1 MPDVDFEQEYGIH
14 FEMFWDDYIA
24 DYLKS
29 ERVKTLN
36 SNVIAIRKFLSL
48 LDHLDIPFKIK
59 DIQIVFQVRL
69 EDHSQE
75 WSFSL

>member
-1 MPDVDFEQEYGIH
+1 MPDTDFGQEYGFY

-36 SNVIAIRKFLSL
+36 SNVIAIRKFLAL
-48 LDHLDIPFKIK
+48 LDYLNVPFKIK
-59 DIQIVFQVRL
+59 DIQIVFQVHL

>member
-1 MPDVDFEQEYGIH
+1 MPDTDFEQEYGFC
-14 FEMFWDDYIA
+14 FETFWDDYIA

-36 SNVIAIRKFLSL
+36 SNVIAIRKFLAL
-48 LDHLDIPFKIK
+48 LDYLNVPFKIK
-59 DIQIVFQVRL
+59 DIQIDFQVHL

>member
-1 MPDVDFEQEYGIH
+1 MPDVDFEQDYGIH
-14 FEMFWDDYIA
+14 FEMFWDDYVS

-29 ERVKTLN
+29 ERIKTLN
-36 SNVIAIRKFLSL
+36 TNVIAIRKFLSL
-48 LDHLDIPFKIK
+48 LDHLHIPFKVK

>member
-1 MPDVDFEQEYGIH
+1 MSELDFDQEYGIH
-14 FEMFWDDYIA
+14 FEMFWDDYIS

-29 ERVKTLN
+29 ERLQKLN
-36 SNVIAIRKFLSL
+36 SNVIVIRRFLSL
-48 LDHLDIPFKIK
+48 LDYLNVPFIIN
-59 DIQIVFQVRL
+59 DIQIVFQICL

>member
-1 MPDVDFEQEYGIH
+1 MIELDFEQEYGIH
-14 FEMFWDDYIA
+14 FEMFWDDYIS

-29 ERVKTLN
+29 ERLQKLD
-36 SNVIAIRKFLSL
+36 SNVIAIRRFLSL
-48 LDHLDIPFKIK
+48 LDYLNVPFIIK
-59 DIQIVFQVRL
+59 DIQVVFQVCL

>member
-1 MPDVDFEQEYGIH
+1 MAELDFEKEYGFN
-14 FEMFWDDYIA
+14 FETFWDDYIA

-48 LDHLDIPFKIK
+48 LDYLNVPFKIK
-59 DIQIVFQVRL
+59 DIQIVFQVHL